1 MELEANA
8 TIETDGFT
16 VNERDVAD
24 SGEDVVQ
31 WLREIGY

>member
-1 MELEANA
+1 MELEPNA
-8 TIETDGFT
+8 TIETGFT